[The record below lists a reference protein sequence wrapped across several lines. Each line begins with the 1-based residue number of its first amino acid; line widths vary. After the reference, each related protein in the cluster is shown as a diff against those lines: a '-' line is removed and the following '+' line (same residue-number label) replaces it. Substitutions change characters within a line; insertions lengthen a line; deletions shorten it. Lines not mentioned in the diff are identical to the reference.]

1 MKHIPDLKNWFW
13 DRAIPLFSL
22 VLMLFFSSVTYGQDR
37 KTIRGKVIDEDGVP
51 MPGVT
56 VVVKNTSN
64 GTVTDFDGLYTILP
78 EKADVILVFSHLGFI
93 KQEVPV
99 SGKGQVN
106 ITLKE
111 DVSRLNEVVVI
122 GYGQAKKR
130 DLTGA
135 TGSVDVESVAKAPVG
150 SFDDALA
157 GRVAGVQVTSSQGRP
172 GSGTSIKI
180 RGTGSLTQSSS
191 PLYVIDGFPVEN
203 FDPST
208 IAQSD
213 IESMEILKGPS
224 AVAIYGSRGGNG
236 VVMITTKGGVAGKT
250 EVSYDMF
257 YGIENI
263 TKRVDVLSPY
273 DFVDLQYEIN
283 AENADRKYGPLGL
296 YRKEDGS
303 SIKGID
309 WQEEVFNQTEVQ
321 SHSAMVSGGNE
332 GTKYN
337 LSFSNYKGEGLL
349 ENSGFERTYLKLK
362 LDQKVYHNLKAGANI
377 SYTKTGITGAHT
389 STNIL
394 DPSVEGGSSNA
405 RFNLL
410 KDIVQGRPT
419 GGLFYTNED
428 LINMPEDP
436 DTEEGAPISNPIVNS
451 RTQVREDDKH
461 TFSFNGYLEY
471 SVLKNLDLRVMG
483 GLRKV
488 FRKRGSFDEKNSVF
502 ERRNGFTRGRIIQQE
517 ATNLLLST
525 TLSYKKKVGK
535 KHRFSGLLGFDY
547 QDAEDYYT
555 EASGSVFP
563 EPNKGLDN
571 LGAATE
577 AGFPASSKSPTNKL
591 ISYFSR
597 VNYTYDDRYLFT
609 ATIRRDGSSR
619 FGKNKKFGLFPS
631 LSGAWRFSEESF
643 LVDSNLLSDG
653 KLRVEWGQVGNNRIP
668 AFVSSALLSSTTY
681 GLENGIAAG
690 VRPANLANPDIQWE
704 TQQQVDIGLDVGL
717 FNNRV
722 LFTADLYRKDS
733 KDLLLRAPTPATVG
747 VSSVY
752 RNIGKIRNEGLE
764 LALSTVNIDKELR
777 WTSDL
782 NISFPKS
789 KTLGLVENDTLYS
802 NSSWYSN
809 NISQDPYAND
819 FITVVGKPFG
829 QMYGFIDDGIYRAD
843 DFDETGVP
851 YVDVAFG
858 EAKPGHRKYEDINGD
873 GVINDEDKVIIG
885 NPNPVFFG
893 GFNNTFSYKRF
904 DLSVFLQWSY
914 GNDVYNANRMLWT
927 SNLKSVRNFIP
938 EIVNRWRADH
948 TEEQNKAATF
958 RTIDDNTQV
967 LTSQYIEDGS
977 YLRLKTV
984 SLGYRFPDKWLDR
997 MFVQRLRIYV
1007 TAQNLV
1013 TWTSYTGYDPEV
1025 STRGNGLT
1033 SGVDFGA
1040 YPRSRTF
1047 VGGISVA
1054 F

>member
-1 MKHIPDLKNWFW
+1 MKHISYLKNLFW
-13 DRAIPLFSL
+13 SSSRPLFSL
-22 VLMLFFSSVTYGQDR
+22 LLILSLNIVVYSQEQAEIS
-37 KTIRGKVIDEDGVP
+37 GKVVSEDGMP

-56 VVVKNTSN
+56 VTVRNTTR
-64 GTVTDFDGLYTILP
+64 GVITDFDGLYTISL
-78 EKADVILVFSHLGFI
+78 EGENDILVFSHLGYI
-93 KQEVPV
+93 TQEVPA
-99 SGKGQVN
+99 SGKDQVN
-106 ITLKE
+106 ITLIE
-111 DVSRLNEVVVI
+111 DVSKLDEVVVI
-122 GYGQAKKR
+122 GYGQARKR

-172 GSGTSIKI
+172 GSGSSIKI
-180 RGTGSLTQSSS
+180 RGTGSLTQSNS
-191 PLYVIDGFPVEN
+191 PLYVIDGFPVED

-263 TKRVDVLSPY
+263 TKRIDVLSPY

-283 AENADRKYGPLGL
+283 AQNADRKYGPLSL

-321 SHSAMVSGGNE
+321 SHSATVSGGSE
-332 GTKYN
+332 ETKYN

-362 LDQKVYHNLKAGANI
+362 LDQKIYDNLKAGANI

-394 DPSVEGGSSNA
+394 DPSVEGGASNA

-451 RTQVREDDKH
+451 RTQVREDDRH

-471 SVLKNLDLRVMG
+471 SILKDLDFRVMG

-488 FRKRGSFDEKNSVF
+488 FRKRGSFDEKNSAF
-502 ERRNGFTRGRIIQQE
+502 ERRNGFTRGTIIQQE
-517 ATNLLLST
+517 ATNMLLST
-525 TLSYKKKVGK
+525 TLSYKRKIGK

-547 QDAEDYYT
+547 QNAEDYYT

-563 EPNKGLDN
+563 EPNLGLDN
-571 LGAATE
+571 IGAATE

-597 VNYTYDDRYLFT
+597 VNYTYDDRFLFT
-609 ATIRRDGSSR
+609 ATVRRDGSSR

-631 LSGAWRFSEESF
+631 LSGAWRFSQESF
-643 LVDSNLLSDG
+643 LLGSDVLSDG

-668 AFVSSALLSSTTY
+668 AFVSSALLSTTTY
-681 GLENGIAAG
+681 GMENGIAAG

-704 TQQQVDIGLDVGL
+704 TQQQVDIGLDIGL
-717 FNNRV
+717 LDNRV

-733 KDLLLRAPTPATVG
+733 RDLLLRAPTPATVG

-764 LALSTVNIDKELR
+764 LALSTVNIDNELR
-777 WTSDL
+777 WTSDF

-802 NSSWYSN
+802 SSSWYN
-809 NISQDPYAND
+809 NTPSQDPYVND
-819 FITVVGKPFG
+819 FITVVGQPFG
-829 QMYGFIDDGIYRAD
+829 RMYGFKDDGIYRAD
-843 DFDETGVP
+843 DFDESGAP

-858 EAKPGHRKYEDINGD
+858 EASPGHRKYVDVNGD
-873 GVINDEDKVIIG
+873 GVINDDDKVVLG

-893 GFNNTFSYKRF
+893 GFNNTFSYKGF

-914 GNDVYNANRMLWT
+914 GNDVYNANRVLWT

-938 EIVNRWRADH
+938 EIVNRWRADN
-948 TEEQNKAATF
+948 TEEQNNAATF

-984 SLGYRFPDKWLDR
+984 SLGYRIPEEWLNK
-997 MFVQRLRIYV
+997 MFIKRLRIYV